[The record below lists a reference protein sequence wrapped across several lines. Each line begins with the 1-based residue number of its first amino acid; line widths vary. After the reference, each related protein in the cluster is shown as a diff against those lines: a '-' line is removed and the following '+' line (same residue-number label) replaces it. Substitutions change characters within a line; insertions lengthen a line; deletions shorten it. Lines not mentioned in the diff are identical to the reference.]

1 MREKLIPIFLTA
13 TSITSMNACS
23 QNGELNVKDVGAQ
36 TSVESTSH
44 VVTTTEVV
52 IEEVPQS
59 STTTTTEVASTT
71 TTTTTSTTTTTE
83 APTTTTTEAPP
94 SWEDLHEL
102 PKEAYES
109 GARVGVLSV
118 VNPDGEQLIHIPLF
132 SLQEVSDKQ
141 KYEEQLERGAVVEVA
156 HPDINPEVISQDSA
170 VSENGLIGEPGT
182 VIIPGHRMQT
192 IIPDWRDQDSEFAQP
207 QRVFERVDELE
218 PGAIAT
224 ITIDE
229 MYGSSVYTYQFL
241 GNTIVEDVMT
251 YNEENDE
258 WYFHRENFLRAREGG
273 PADQELIRFFACT
286 PKGSV
291 KDRIL
296 SDFVRIN
303 EFETP

>member
-1 MREKLIPIFLTA
+1 MREKLTPILLTV
-13 TSITSMNACS
+13 TSVASMNACS

-36 TSVESTSH
+36 TSVESTSR

-59 STTTTTEVASTT
+59 STTTITEVASTT
-71 TTTTTSTTTTTE
+71 TTTTTSSTTTSE
-83 APTTTTTEAPP
+83 APTTTTEAPP

-109 GARVGVLSV
+109 GARLGVLNI

-132 SLQEVSDKQ
+132 SLQEVSDDQ

-156 HPDINPEVISQDSA
+156 HPDINPEVISPDSA
-170 VSENGLIGEPGT
+170 VSENGLIGELGT
-182 VIIPGHRMQT
+182 VIIPGHRVQT
-192 IIPDWRDQDSEFAQP
+192 ILPDWRDQDSEFAQP

-218 PGAIAT
+218 TGAIAT

-229 MYGSSVYTYQFL
+229 VYGSGVYMYQFL

-251 YNEENDE
+251 YNEENDA
-258 WYFHRENFLRAREGG
+258 WYFHKENFLRAREGG
-273 PADQELIRFFACT
+273 PADQELIRLFACT

-303 EFETP
+303 EIETS